1 MAANV
6 CVDESFDVD
15 PVTGELSIARCGD
28 GPKAEWPFDG
38 ALQATDNGL
47 HLSDSCGM
55 WVAPFR
61 TMRRFTSLPI
71 SQTPGGSVNTDGAEI
86 SGTVPATP
94 YLIHNPHPTLAM
106 NVQLNIHAEWHVAV
120 NNACL
125 VTMKYGLS
133 RDVLPTPTREIGS
146 WYRPTGVTTDGTAR
160 SYVGTYNDYTNAE
173 IAPLGSANFYV
184 NLKAT
189 LNDPVGVVT
198 MTFNNW
204 FHVFSGV
211 SFNVIPGGD
220 V

>member
-1 MAANV
+1 MAAKI

-28 GPKAEWPFDG
+28 GPKAEWPFGG

-61 TMRRFTSLPI
+61 TMRRIGSGVV
-71 SQTPGGSVNTDGAEI
+71 SQTPGGSVNTDQAEI
-86 SGTVPATP
+86 AGTLPATP
-94 YLIHNPHPTLAM
+94 FLIQNPHPTLAM
-106 NVQLNIHAEWHVAV
+106 NVQLNIHAEWHVEV
-120 NNACL
+120 NGGCFI
-125 VTMKYGLS
+125 TMKYGLN
-133 RDVLPTPTREIGS
+133 RDAPPSANREIGS
-146 WYRPTGVTTDGTAR
+146 WYRPTVISGTNGR

-189 LNDPVGVVT
+189 LLDPAGGVS
-198 MTFNNW
+198 MQFNNW

-211 SFNVIPGGD
+211 AFNIVPGGD